1 MTAQA
6 PPQQTPAQQDTEM
19 AVVAAGV
26 LANAVT
32 VADATA
38 GLILIFKRYSIRP
51 AALRI
56 AVAVVMG
63 MPPDRQG
70 AMGSATMTVSN
81 LNVVRRAQFL
91 VAAAR
96 RVNSD
101 IQQAISTR
109 GSVREAIA
117 TALVRERRY
126 YGQHLQAGWNRMD
139 AAARTDSAAMLYGTL
154 LSWNA
159 VMDRST
165 SAECRAAD
173 GSNYR
178 ADVMPWLGY
187 PGMVH
192 PHCRCYPGPPI
203 DGAKTIPAWRPGG

>member
-1 MTAQA
+1 
-6 PPQQTPAQQDTEM
+6 M
-19 AVVAAGV
+19 AAAAALV
-26 LANAVT
+26 LAQAVT
-32 VADATA
+32 VADAVA
-38 GLILIFKRYSIRP
+38 GLALLFKGFSIRA

-56 AVAVVMG
+56 SLAVVMG

-70 AMGSATMTVSN
+70 AMGNATMTVSN

-96 RVNSD
+96 RVNAD
-101 IQQAISTR
+101 ITSAISNRT
-109 GSVREAIA
+109 SIREAIA

-139 AAARTDSAAMLYGTL
+139 AAARTDSAAMQYGLL

-159 VMDRST
+159 VMDSHT
-165 SAECRAAD
+165 SPECRAAD

-192 PHCRCYPGPPI
+192 PHCRCYPGRPI
-203 DGAKTIPAWRPGG
+203 DGAKIIPAWRPAA